1 MSKLTVY
8 DMKGASVGDVDVPGE
23 WLVTDKG
30 GQAVHDVIVAYRNG
44 RRAGTAS
51 TLVKGEV
58 SGSGA
63 KPWRQKGTGRAR
75 AGYKQSPVWRG
86 GAVAFGPRPRSYA
99 VKVNK
104 KVARLALRRIFSDRV
119 AEGAVRVLEELVVP
133 EARTR
138 HFAAL
143 LKALQINGP
152 ALFVV
157 DKVEDNVALAARNL
171 PGVEVVAA
179 CNLHAYQLLR
189 YPAVVVSRS
198 GLQALETR
206 LGATTGR
213 TE

>member
-51 TLVKGEV
+51 TLVKSEV
-58 SGSGA
+58 AGSGA